1 MGRRLSTYRLG
12 RCTRPYGSLYC
23 SVLCHA
29 SLALGLFKAYR
40 RLSVCAAGSLPA
52 DRRLPAAALIRRG
65 IVFSVV
71 VSSQQPVRA
80 SPPPKNSSKFVFVS
94 FAGYSS
100 QLATVRASLSLSL
113 SLGFPTRTLPP
124 PFLLHDAAQI
134 AYHLHPSRAPP
145 PRSVS
150 CYCQTLPLSRD
161 SYHIASFLQPV
172 LHQVACPSS

>member
-12 RCTRPYGSLYC
+12 RCTRLYGSLYC

-29 SLALGLFKAYR
+29 SLALGPFKAYR

-80 SPPPKNSSKFVFVS
+80 SPRPKTRLNSS
-94 FAGYSS
+94 SS
-100 QLATVRASLSLSL
+100 LSPATPLNSQQCAPLSLSL
-113 SLGFPTRTLPP
+113 SLGLPTRTLPP